1 MTAADLTSIRNFLLD
16 KKLPI
21 DILVEVYDH
30 FTTQISE
37 LQKEEGLEFD
47 KAFEKVKQSWQGEL
61 QPSWKGEWDLVDRS
75 ELLRKINTANLRA
88 FLGKA
93 LYIASVIVLALMLF
107 SFLFSF
113 HVYKYIFVI
122 ATGLILLLPFYVYFK
137 NFKDFSLNKKY
148 KKYVL
153 VSFQEYTLLSLSCLY
168 FYFKFFTEAGTI
180 AKMFSGTA
188 VDANLKSTIFGIVI
202 TYAVLVISLV
212 SYYSQRKFLHTIEK
226 VKPFLKHLNV

>member
-1 MTAADLTSIRNFLLD
+1 MTEAQLTQIRSYLLD

-21 DILVEVYDH
+21 DILVEIYDH
-30 FTTQISE
+30 FITQISDLE
-37 LQKEEGLEFD
+37 KKEGLGFD
-47 KAFEKVKQSWQGEL
+47 ETFEKVKQSWQGEL

-75 ELLRKINTANLRA
+75 DLLRKINTANFRA
-88 FLGKA
+88 FLKKA
-93 LYIASVIVLALMLF
+93 FYMASVMVLALMLL

-122 ATGLILLLPFYVYFK
+122 GTGLVLLLPFYVYLK

-148 KKYVL
+148 RKYIL

-180 AKMFSGTA
+180 AKMFAGTA
-188 VDANLKSTIFGIVI
+188 VHGNPKHIISGIVI
-202 TYAVLVISLV
+202 TYAVLVISLI
-212 SYYSQRKFLHTIEK
+212 SYYSQRKFLQTIEK
-226 VKPFLKHLNV
+226 VKPFLKHL